1 VARPPRSP
9 KRRYVTGKVSVDRA
23 VDALVAPHADNPS
36 AEYARQLITTAL
48 KFLDDG
54 TPKSA
59 VRLASYAAKEM
70 RYAAKVFAP
79 FEAERKASIFGSA
92 RLTARDPSYALAVEV
107 SRLLAE
113 AGWMVITGAGP
124 GIMQAGN
131 EGAGRD
137 RSFGVNIRLP
147 FEQGANPAIE
157 GSPRLITF
165 KYFFVRKVF
174 FVRESHAFVLFPGGY
189 GTIDEGAEAL
199 TLIQTGKTHPVP
211 VIMMEPPGG
220 DYWARM
226 HGFFQDVLRGRGLI
240 SPDDTSLY
248 RLCSSSK
255 DAVAEILG
263 FYRNYHSARHLREMY
278 LLRLQRP
285 PDEAQL
291 ESLHRDFHG
300 MLSDPKGRFEV
311 VRGRAL
317 GEEPIPAPEPPW
329 RLVFPFDKRSYGR
342 LRLLID
348 RVNTW

>member
-1 VARPPRSP
+1 MD
-9 KRRYVTGKVSVDRA
+9 KA

-54 TPKSA
+54 SPKSA
-59 VRLASYAAKEM
+59 VRLASYAMKEF

-79 FEAERKASIFGSA
+79 FEGVRKASIFGSA
-92 RLTARDPSYALAVEV
+92 RLTAKDPAYGMAVEV
-107 SRLLAE
+107 SKRLAD

-147 FEQGANPAIE
+147 FEQRANPAID
-157 GSPRLITF
+157 GSPRLVTF
-165 KYFFVRKVF
+165 KYFFVRKLF

-189 GTIDEGAEAL
+189 GTLDEGAEAL

-211 VIMMEPPGG
+211 VIMLEPRGG
-220 DYWARM
+220 DYWSRM
-226 HGFFQDVLRGRGLI
+226 NEFFQDVLRSRGLV
-240 SPDDTSLY
+240 SPEDLSLY
-248 RLCSSSK
+248 RVLGSAEE
-255 DAVAEILG
+255 AVAEILA
-263 FYRNYHSARHLREMY
+263 FYGNYHSARHLRDMY
-278 LLRLQRP
+278 LLRMQRP

-291 ESLHRDFHG
+291 AAIHADFRSLLG
-300 MLSDPKGRFEV
+300 DPKGRFEV

-317 GEEPIPAPEPPW
+317 GEEPIPEPEPPW

-348 RVNTW
+348 RINTW